1 MVKADSLLTGNPH
14 WKLCHSVGMG
24 KNLRKGI
31 DQPNVQQH
39 GSACLLLY
47 TQRWYIPASDPKQM
61 GSLQSRSWAA
71 LQEHHLLARLQLIR
85 FFLFLLRFSQRG
97 KDSPL
102 WLSP

>member
-1 MVKADSLLTGNPH
+1 MSWSSCASRCVPASPDLIVLAVLLAEMVKADSLLTGNPH

-61 GSLQSRSWAA
+61 GSL
-71 LQEHHLLARLQLIR
+71 
-85 FFLFLLRFSQRG
+85 
-97 KDSPL
+97 
-102 WLSP
+102 